1 MAAFQLI
8 EVILYV
14 QDMAAQVH
22 FYRDILGLPVL
33 EPAGAAEL
41 SQAYWVVLDGGGFRL
56 VLHGGGQRRLG
67 DDTPNLGFRVADI
80 RAAREHLLHHNVR
93 VGEIRNPVPTSW
105 VVDCHD
111 PEGNR
116 VSIVQRD

>member
-1 MAAFQLI
+1 MPNFQLI

-14 QDMAAQVH
+14 ENMTEQVR
-22 FYRDILGLPVL
+22 FYRDILGLTIT
-33 EPAGAAEL
+33 EPPGVTDFRNAF
-41 SQAYWVVLDGGGFRL
+41 WVVLDGGGFRL

-67 DDTPNLGFRVADI
+67 EDTPNLGFRVTDI
-80 RAAREHLLHHNVR
+80 QAAREHLLKQGVR
-93 VGEIRNPVPTSW
+93 VGEIRNPVPTSS
-105 VVDCHD
+105 VIDCRD